1 MAERPHLRGSE
12 QAAPSFVQVPAQQFV
27 VAANLIFI
35 DHAREANRPA
45 HTWESPT

>member
-1 MAERPHLRGSE
+1 MAERPHLRGNE
-12 QAAPSFVQVPAQQFV
+12 QATPSFVQVPAQQFI